1 MKNTPEIR
9 FKGFTDAWVQRRLGE
24 VAESFEYGLNAA
36 ATDFD
41 GINKYIR
48 ITDIDD
54 DSRMFK
60 TESLT
65 SPNCD
70 LNLAKNYK
78 LKNGNILFA
87 RTGASVGKTY
97 LYRDID
103 GLVYFAGFLI
113 RARINHDFDA
123 EFVYQN
129 TLTNNYMNFI
139 KITSQRSGQPGINA
153 QEYESYILYS
163 PQIREQQILGN
174 FFHTLDDTIL
184 LYKRKVENLKLLK
197 KAYLQQMFPQEG
209 EAVPKVRFAGFMG
222 DWEKVKLGDV
232 AEFKNGMNFSKE
244 AMGHGFPFVN
254 LQNIFS
260 KTIVDI
266 SSLGLAESNEQQR
279 KEYSLKK
286 GDILFIRS
294 SVRPEGVGEAAVIPC
309 DLIDTTY
316 SGFIIRCRIAGNF
329 NDAFKQFLFG
339 TEYFRCQMLN
349 NATTSA
355 NTNINQDS
363 LSKMLIKFP
372 IKEEQT
378 VIGNFFRNLD
388 EQIATQKAKLDD
400 LKKLKSAY
408 LQKMFI

>member
-1 MKNTPEIR
+1 VEIIY
-9 FKGFTDAWVQRRLGE
+9 AWVQRRLGE
-24 VAESFEYGLNAA
+24 VADNIGTGRSVFISNVEKSLDSPYAVLGSTSVISYDKEFDHVGDFILTARVGANAGNLYRYSGKVKISDNTVYIQSKNLDFIFFSLSKFDLKSLSFGTGQPLIKASE
-36 ATDFD
+36 
-41 GINKYIR
+41 
-48 ITDIDD
+48 
-54 DSRMFK
+54 
-60 TESLT
+60 
-65 SPNCD
+65 
-70 LNLAKNYK
+70 
-78 LKNGNILFA
+78 LKNLILH
-87 RTGASVGKTY
+87 
-97 LYRDID
+97 I
-103 GLVYFAGFLI
+103 
-113 RARINHDFDA
+113 
-123 EFVYQN
+123 
-129 TLTNNYMNFI
+129 TN
-139 KITSQRSGQPGINA
+139 QP
-153 QEYESYILYS
+153 
-163 PQIREQQILGN
+163 EQTAIGN
-174 FFHTLDDTIL
+174 FFRTLDNAIAL
-184 LYKRKVENLKLLK
+184 LKRTLIGFKKLK

-209 EAVPKVRFAGFMG
+209 ETVPKIRFAGFKG
-222 DWEKVKLGDV
+222 EWKESKLGDV

-254 LQNIFS
+254 LQNIFG

-363 LSKMLIKFP
+363 LSKMLIRFP
-372 IKEEQT
+372 IKKEQS
-378 VIGNFFRNLD
+378 VVGNFFCNLD
-388 EQIATQKAKLDD
+388 EQITSQQTKLEN
-400 LKKLKSAY
+400 LKLLKFFY